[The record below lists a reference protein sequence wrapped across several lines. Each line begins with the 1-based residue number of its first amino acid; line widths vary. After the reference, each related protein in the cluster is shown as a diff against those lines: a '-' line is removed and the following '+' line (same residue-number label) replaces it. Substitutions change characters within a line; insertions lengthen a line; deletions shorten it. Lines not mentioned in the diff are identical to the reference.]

1 MSILK
6 SIFFGGCFIVF
17 PSVFCQNFSIDDMR
31 NPSLFPKRQKMSD
44 FTSDGKLLITE
55 KTDTKSKSWWAITA
69 NPANKSDS
77 LSTLF
82 HSDWFPQKPEKGD
95 LVFSKNNQFLL
106 ISTQPQSIYRHS
118 VSVEATVVNIPQ
130 KKTYK
135 IPGRVQYATLSPDNK
150 NLAYVRDN
158 NLYIYQLETEKEI
171 AVTSD
176 GKKNEII
183 NGGVDWV
190 YEEEFS
196 MSQGFE
202 WSPNGNSIAYY
213 KFDESKVPEFS
224 MDVFTDLY
232 PRQERW
238 KYPKAGENNSVVNVY
253 VYSLNGNNIKLEL
266 GSENDQYIPR
276 FKWSLSDEFLSIQR
290 LNRLQNHWEI
300 LFYNTLKKSLQTI
313 VEEKDSA
320 YVEITDNLLFI
331 PNCPEFIYTSE
342 KSGFN
347 HIYLK
352 NYLNGSERMVT
363 TGKWQVNSIVGYNP
377 EANKL
382 YFTSTELSTVE
393 DRLYAIALSGK
404 DKTMVIPSLKGEGNQ
419 TVIASPNCHWMY
431 ISQTNFS
438 DTPTYHFY
446 LVGKQYRSHFQDT
459 QFTKNLQSRNPGMVE
474 FNEMSISNGNESPVV
489 LNYWML
495 KPANFDPNK
504 KYPLLMYVY
513 GGPGN
518 SICRNSFQGYYAW
531 FQHLASRGYIVAC
544 VDNRGTGNKGA
555 QFKKCTYLKLGE
567 LEHLDQHNAALY
579 FGKLPFI
586 DANRIG
592 TWGWSFG
599 GYMSSLC
606 ITKSADVFKMAI
618 AVAPVTHWKYYD
630 NIYTERY
637 LRTPQLN
644 KSGYENNSP
653 INYVDNIKGKFL
665 IVHGTGDDNVHF
677 QNTVEM
683 VNAMIRKNKPFNSE
697 FYPNRAHGIG
707 DMQARTHLFQLL
719 TNYIEDN
726 L

>member
-6 SIFFGGCFIVF
+6 SLFFGGCFIVL
-17 PSVFCQNFSIDDMR
+17 PYVSGQNFSLEDMR
-31 NPSLFPKRQKMSD
+31 NPSLFPKRQPMSD
-44 FTSDGKLLITE
+44 FTTDGKLLITE
-55 KTDTKSKSWWAITA
+55 KSDAKTKSWWVITA
-69 NPANKSDS
+69 NPALKKDS
-77 LSTLF
+77 ISTLF
-82 HSDWFPQKPEKGD
+82 HSDWFSEKPVKGS
-95 LVFSKNNQFLL
+95 LTFSQNNQFLL
-106 ISTQPQSIYRHS
+106 ISAQPQSIYRHS
-118 VSVEATVVNIPQ
+118 VSVEATVINIPQ
-130 KKTYK
+130 KKIYK
-135 IPGRVQYATLSPDNK
+135 IPGRVQYPTLSPDNK
-150 NLAYVRDN
+150 HLAYVRDN
-158 NLYIYQLETEKEI
+158 NLYVYQIENQIEI
-171 AVTSD
+171 AVTTD

-183 NGGVDWV
+183 NGAVDWV

-202 WSPNGNSIAYY
+202 WSPNGNYIAYY
-213 KFDESKVPEFS
+213 KFDERNVPEFS

-238 KYPKAGENNSVVNVY
+238 KYPKAGENNSVVNVH
-253 VYSLNGNNIKLEL
+253 VFKLNGGDQKIEL
-266 GSENDQYIPR
+266 GSQNDQYIPR
-276 FKWSLSDEFLSIQR
+276 IKWSLTEEFLSIQR
-290 LNRLQNHWEI
+290 LNRLQNYWEL
-300 LFYNTLKKSLQTI
+300 LFYNTEKKSLKTI
-313 VEEKDSA
+313 VQENDSA
-320 YVEITDNLLFI
+320 YVEITDNLLFL
-331 PNCPEFIYTSE
+331 PKSTEFIYTSE
-342 KSGFN
+342 KSGYN
-347 HIYLK
+347 HIYIK
-352 NYLNGSERMVT
+352 NYATGSERMLT
-363 TGKWQVNSIVGYNP
+363 KGNWQVNSLVGFNP
-377 EANKL
+377 ETNKL
-382 YFTSTELSTVE
+382 YYTSTELSSIE
-393 DRLYAIALSGK
+393 DRLYSISLSGT
-404 DKTMVIPSLKGEGNQ
+404 DKSMVVSSAVGEGNQ
-419 TVIASPNCHWMY
+419 TVVASPNCHWMY
-431 ISQTNFS
+431 VSQTNFS
-438 DTPTYHFY
+438 SNPSYHFY
-446 LVGKQYRSHFQDT
+446 LIGKNYRSHFQDT
-459 QFTKNLQSRNPGMVE
+459 QFTKNIAARNPGTIE
-474 FNEMSISNGNESPVV
+474 FNELSLSEGTENPVK

-555 QFKKCTYLKLGE
+555 NFKKCTYLKLGE
-567 LEHLDQHNAALY
+567 LEHLDQRNAALY
-579 FGKLPFI
+579 FGKLPYI

-592 TWGWSFG
+592 IWGWSFG

-606 ITKSADVFKMAI
+606 ITKSSDVFKMAI

-637 LRTPQLN
+637 LRTPKTN

-653 INYVDNIKGKFL
+653 LNYVDNIKGKYL

-697 FYPNRAHGIG
+697 FYPNRSHGIG

-719 TNYIEDN
+719 TNYVQDN